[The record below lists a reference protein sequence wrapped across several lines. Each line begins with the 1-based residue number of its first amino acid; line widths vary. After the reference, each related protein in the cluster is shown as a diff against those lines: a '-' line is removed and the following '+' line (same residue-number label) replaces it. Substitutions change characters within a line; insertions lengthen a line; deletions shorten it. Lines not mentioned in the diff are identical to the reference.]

1 VDGVRFFFFT
11 FNFLSNRVR
20 IPMSKIRPVNSQ
32 DAEAICAIYNHYVQN
47 TTISFEEED
56 VVPSEMSRRI
66 VDVTETLP
74 WLVIEN
80 DGVVD
85 GYAYATKWRA
95 RSAYRF
101 AVEISVYLSK
111 NSIGRGY
118 GAGLY
123 GILIEQL
130 SALGVHAV
138 IAGIALPNEQSIKL
152 HEKIGLKKVAHFEQ
166 VGFKNQQWVDVGYW
180 QKML

>member
-1 VDGVRFFFFT
+1 M
-11 FNFLSNRVR
+11 
-20 IPMSKIRPVNSQ
+20 PKIRPVNSE
-32 DAEAICAIYNHYVQN
+32 DAEAICAIYNHYVRN

-56 VVPSEMSRRI
+56 VAPSEMSRRI
-66 VDVTETLP
+66 VDVTEILP

-80 DGVVD
+80 EGVVD

-101 AVEISVYLSK
+101 SVEISVYLSPDA
-111 NSIGRGY
+111 IGKGY
-118 GAGLY
+118 GVSLY
-123 GILIEQL
+123 TNLMEQL
-130 SALGVHAV
+130 ATLGVHAV
-138 IAGIALPNEQSIKL
+138 IAGIALPNEKSIKL
-152 HEKIGLKKVAHFEQ
+152 HEKMGLKKVAHFEQ

>member
-1 VDGVRFFFFT
+1 
-11 FNFLSNRVR
+11 
-20 IPMSKIRPVNSQ
+20 MSKIRPVNSE

-47 TTISFEEED
+47 TSISFEEED
-56 VVPSEMSRRI
+56 VAPSEMSRRI

-80 DGVVD
+80 EGIVD

-101 AVEISVYLSK
+101 SVEISVYLSS
-111 NSIGRGY
+111 NSIGKGY
-118 GAGLY
+118 GASLY
-123 GILIEQL
+123 SHLLDQL
-130 SALGVHAV
+130 ATLGVHAV
-138 IAGIALPNEQSIKL
+138 IAGIALPNEKSIKL
-152 HEKIGLKKVAHFEQ
+152 HERMGLKKVAHFEQ

-180 QKML
+180 QKTL

>member
-1 VDGVRFFFFT
+1 M
-11 FNFLSNRVR
+11 
-20 IPMSKIRPVNSQ
+20 PKIRPVHFE
-32 DAEAICAIYNHYVQN
+32 DAEAICAIYNHYVRN
-47 TTISFEEED
+47 TTISFEEEE

-80 DGVVD
+80 EGVVD

-101 AVEISVYLSK
+101 SVEISVYLSPDA
-111 NSIGRGY
+111 IGKGY
-118 GAGLY
+118 GVSLY
-123 GILIEQL
+123 TNLMEQL
-130 SALGVHAV
+130 ATLGVHAV
-138 IAGIALPNEQSIKL
+138 IAGIALPNEKSIKL
-152 HEKIGLKKVAHFEQ
+152 HEKMGLKKVAHFEQ

>member
-1 VDGVRFFFFT
+1 M
-11 FNFLSNRVR
+11 
-20 IPMSKIRPVNSQ
+20 PKIRPVNSE
-32 DAEAICAIYNHYVQN
+32 DAEAICAIYNHYVRN

-56 VVPSEMSRRI
+56 VASSEMSRRI

-74 WLVIEN
+74 WVVIEN
-80 DGVVD
+80 EGVVD

-101 AVEISVYLSK
+101 SVEISVYLS
-111 NSIGRGY
+111 SDAIGKGY
-118 GAGLY
+118 GVSLY
-123 GILIEQL
+123 SNLMEQL
-130 SALGVHAV
+130 ATLGVHAV
-138 IAGIALPNEQSIKL
+138 IAGIALPNEKSIKL
-152 HEKIGLKKVAHFEQ
+152 HEKMGLKKVAHFEQ